1 MFKKAKIDLNTYL
14 IADLHLGHKG
24 IIKFSRTEFETLDQ
38 HHAAIVERWN
48 SVVCPNDKILIL
60 GDLAFT
66 IPELEILHD
75 LKGSKILV
83 MGNHD
88 LNSASRYLKYVDD
101 IGGAVNCTIGDK
113 RLIFTHI
120 PIHPNCMRWDLNIH
134 GHLHG
139 GQILDHTQVDKPRD
153 LRYYCVSWEIL
164 NGYPVKLGTV
174 LERIDNENHHPG
186 GINPQEH

>member
-24 IIKFSRTEFETLDQ
+24 IIKFSRTEFETLAQ
-38 HHAAIVERWN
+38 HHQAIIDRWN
-48 SVVCPNDKILIL
+48 ATIKPEDKVLIL

-66 IPELEILHD
+66 IEPLEILHE
-75 LKGSKILV
+75 LNGRKILV

-101 IGGAVNCTIGDK
+101 LGGAINWTAPDGQRV
-113 RLIFTHI
+113 IFTHI

-134 GHLHG
+134 GHLHS
-139 GQILDHTQVDKPRD
+139 GQILDHTKVDKARD

-164 NGYPVKLGTV
+164 DGYPITV
-174 LERIDNENHHPG
+174 GEVLK
-186 GINPQEH
+186 GIEKDRQWS